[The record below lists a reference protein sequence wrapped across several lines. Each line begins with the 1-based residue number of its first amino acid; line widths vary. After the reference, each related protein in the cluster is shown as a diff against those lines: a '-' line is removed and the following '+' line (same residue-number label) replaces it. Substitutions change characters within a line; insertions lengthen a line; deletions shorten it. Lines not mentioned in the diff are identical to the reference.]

1 MREVKASR
9 PTPVRPLDD
18 VSDHMGQILR
28 HADELLA
35 EWAAF
40 GAQVKSQVE
49 RETQVIGNTVASAV
63 DEAVERSVATTAA
76 HVDRAVTQAMAE
88 RVGSQLQALTA
99 ELGRLEARA
108 KAASRLVADQRT
120 GDRKMLWGIAGGIAI
135 ANVLLA
141 LVLLRKPATPEV
153 TPQAVPVVEHRDQAV
168 QIAPPPPDPAPAAG
182 SGDGSAPPDTA
193 AKLTEPAKDT
203 PAKDTSGKD
212 VDAAIRAAH
221 GVPSRKR

>member
-1 MREVKASR
+1 M
-9 PTPVRPLDD
+9 RPLDE

-49 RETQVIGNTVASAV
+49 RETQVIGNAVATAV
-63 DEAVERSVATTAA
+63 DEAVSRSVATTAA

-120 GDRKMLWGIAGGIAI
+120 GDRKILWGIAGGIAI

-141 LVLLRKPATPEV
+141 LVLLKKPAAPDV
-153 TPQAVPVVEHRDQAV
+153 VPQAVPVVEPHHDEAA
-168 QIAPPPPDPAPAAG
+168 APPPTPAPNDPSAAAAVG
-182 SGDGSAPPDTA
+182 SGDGSATTD
-193 AKLTEPAKDT
+193 KLADPAPAKDV
-203 PAKDTSGKD
+203 PS
-212 VDAAIRAAH
+212 VDAAIRSAH

>member
-9 PTPVRPLDD
+9 PTPVRPLDE

-35 EWAAF
+35 ERAAF

-49 RETQVIGNTVASAV
+49 RETQVIGNVVATAV
-63 DEAVERSVATTAA
+63 DDAVARSVATTAA

-120 GDRKMLWGIAGGIAI
+120 GDRKILWGIAGGIVV

-141 LVLLRKPATPEV
+141 LVLLRKPAAPEP
-153 TPQAVPVVEHRDQAV
+153 TPQAVPVVVEPHHDEA
-168 QIAPPPPDPAPAAG
+168 APTPTPAPTDPPAAAAAG
-182 SGDGSAPPDTA
+182 SADGSATTDPATKPADPA
-193 AKLTEPAKDT
+193 AA
-203 PAKDTSGKD
+203 KD
-212 VDAAIRAAH
+212 VDSTIRAAH